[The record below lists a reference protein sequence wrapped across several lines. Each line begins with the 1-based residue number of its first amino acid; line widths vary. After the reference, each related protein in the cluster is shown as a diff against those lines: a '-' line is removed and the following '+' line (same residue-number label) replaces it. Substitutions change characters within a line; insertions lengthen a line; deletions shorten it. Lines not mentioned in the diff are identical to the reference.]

1 MTATTLPPPAPGPVA
16 AAGAPTRFQRV
27 LDRVERLGNLL
38 PHPATLFI
46 VLCFAMVLVSWI
58 LSRAGV
64 SVRNPVTGQTV
75 GAVNLL
81 SVDGLR
87 RIIVGLLPNFVNFA
101 PLGPVLVCLLGLSL
115 AEHGGM
121 LGACLRLIVQATP
134 RALLTWVVVWCGAM
148 SHTAGDIGYVLL
160 LPLSMALFH
169 ALGRHPLAGL
179 AAAFAG
185 VSGGF
190 AANLLISTS
199 DVVLAGFTQEAARL
213 LDRAYTVNAMAN
225 YYFLGGSVFLITAI
239 GALVTEKLVEPRLG
253 VYRGNVAAETLHP
266 LGPVERRG
274 LRWALGVFL
283 LLAALVLAGLLPEN
297 GVLQDPAKPGF
308 IHSYFI
314 RGLVFFIFVFGLFPA
329 LAYGIVTGAIRRD
342 ADVYKGMQ
350 KTMELAAPYLV
361 VVFFIAQFVN
371 LFAWSNV
378 GVVLAV
384 KGAAA
389 LKAMD
394 LGPVPLLVGLVMLT
408 ASTDIFLGSASAKW
422 AILAPI
428 FVPMFMLLGYTPEV
442 TQAAYRVGDSVMN
455 VVTPLASNFPLV
467 LMFAQRYEPK
477 TGIGTMVAL
486 MLPYS
491 LCFFIGWTLLLL
503 LWTFA
508 GWPLG
513 PGAELFLPVAR

>member
-1 MTATTLPPPAPGPVA
+1 MSENPTPA
-16 AAGAPTRFQRV
+16 APSFFQRS
-27 LDRVERLGNLL
+27 LARVEWAGNLL
-38 PHPATLFI
+38 PHPASLFI
-46 VLCFAMVLVSWI
+46 ILCVIMVVASWI
-58 LSRAGV
+58 LSVTGV
-64 SVRNPVTGQTV
+64 SVEHPLTHRSI
-75 GAVNLL
+75 GALNLL
-81 SVDGLR
+81 SADGLQ
-87 RIIVGLLPNFVNFA
+87 RIILGLLPNFVNFA
-101 PLGPVLVCLLGLSL
+101 PLGPVLVCLLGLAA
-115 AEHGGM
+115 AEHSGL
-121 LGACLRLIVQATP
+121 LGACLRLIVHCTP
-134 RALLTWVVVWCGAM
+134 RWLLTWVVVWCGAM

-169 ALGRHPLAGL
+169 AIGRHPLAGL

-213 LDRAYTVNAMAN
+213 IDPKYTVNAMAN
-225 YYFLGGSVFLITAI
+225 YYFLGTSVFLITAI
-239 GALVTEKLVEPRLG
+239 GAVVTERLVEPRFG
-253 VYRGNVAAETLHP
+253 PYRGEMQPQALQP
-266 LGPVERRG
+266 LAPAERR
-274 LRWALGVFL
+274 ALQGALAVFL
-283 LLAALVLAGLLPEN
+283 VLVALVLAGLLPAE

-308 IHSYFI
+308 IHSYFV
-314 RGLVFFIFVFGLFPA
+314 RGLVFFIFVFGLFPS
-329 LAYGIVTGAIRRD
+329 LAYGAIAGTIRSD
-342 ADVYKGMQ
+342 SDVYKGMQ

-378 GVVLAV
+378 GVILAV
-384 KGAAA
+384 KGAAI
-389 LKAMD
+389 LQSLR
-394 LGPVPLLVGLVMLT
+394 LGPVPLVIGLVVLT

-422 AILAPI
+422 AILAPV
-428 FVPMFMLLGYTPEV
+428 FVPMFMLLGYSPEL

-491 LCFFIGWTLLLL
+491 ICFMVGWTLLLI
-503 LWTFA
+503 LWTYL

-513 PGAELFLPVAR
+513 PGAQLFLKM